1 MDPDKR
7 KRLEEAGWQVG
18 SVADFLGLTPEESIY
33 IELRVL
39 LAEALKAKRVAAKLS
54 QQSFAKS
61 MKSSQSRIAK
71 AEANDPSVSLD
82 LLVRSLIAL
91 GASIA
96 ELGKILEIKQA
107 SVNFDSVAANQSSSG
122 TASQST
128 KRKQTKQPTKRATTK
143 RARKGDLRAKKGTA
157 KAA

>member
-1 MDPDKR
+1 
-7 KRLEEAGWQVG
+7 
-18 SVADFLGLTPEESIY
+18 
-33 IELRVL
+33 
-39 LAEALKAKRVAAKLS
+39 EALKAKRLAAKLS

-107 SVNFDSVAANQSSSG
+107 SADFDSVAANQSSSE
-122 TASQST
+122 TVSQTT

-143 RARKGDLRAKKGTA
+143 RARKGVLRAKKGTA

>member
-1 MDPDKR
+1 MDEAER
-7 KRLEEAGWQVG
+7 KRHEEAGWQVG

-33 IELRVL
+33 IELRL
-39 LAEALKAKRVAAKLS
+39 LMAEALKAKRLAAKLS

-91 GASIA
+91 GANIA
-96 ELGKILEIKQA
+96 ELGKILEVKQA
-107 SVNFDSVAANQSSSG
+107 SVDFDSVAASQSSSR
-122 TASQST
+122 TVSQST
-128 KRKQTKQPTKRATTK
+128 KRKQMKQPTKRATTK
-143 RARKGDLRAKKGTA
+143 RARKGVVRAKKGTVKTA
-157 KAA
+157 